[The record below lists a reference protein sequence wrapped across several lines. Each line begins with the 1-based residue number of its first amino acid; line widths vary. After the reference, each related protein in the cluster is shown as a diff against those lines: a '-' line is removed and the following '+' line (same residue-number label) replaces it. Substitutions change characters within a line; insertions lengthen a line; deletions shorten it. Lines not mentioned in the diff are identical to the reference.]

1 MSIVLKS
8 FYQYEVP
15 WVLDKSDM
23 RIINYNHGVI
33 SKSEIVKKL
42 WDKASK
48 NRLYLNAG

>member
-1 MSIVLKS
+1 MSAVLKS

-23 RIINYNHGVI
+23 SIINRNHGFI

-48 NRLYLNAG
+48 K